1 MLLQFLFTAV
11 CEVINSYICACI
23 IMMHNQVS
31 SHLEIL
37 RAPEILDFI
46 DKMQFFDG
54 ILVGIL

>member
-1 MLLQFLFTAV
+1 
-11 CEVINSYICACI
+11 
-23 IMMHNQVS
+23 MMHNQVS